1 MPCSATVCEERR
13 MFEPI
18 FGLVVSLLLGGYL
31 LVTLIRPEK
40 F

>member
-1 MPCSATVCEERR
+1 MPCSAIACEDEV

-18 FGLVVSLLLGGYL
+18 FGLVVTLVIGFYL
-31 LVTLIRPEK
+31 LVTLVRPEK